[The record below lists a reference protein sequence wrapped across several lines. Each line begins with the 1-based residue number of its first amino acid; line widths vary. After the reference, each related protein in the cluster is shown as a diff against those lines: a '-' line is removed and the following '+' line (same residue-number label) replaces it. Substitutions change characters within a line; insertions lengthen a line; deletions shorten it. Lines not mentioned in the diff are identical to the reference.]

1 MIIDGHGKLTEKRT
15 VNRCVLIAYDFIAFV
30 LAVAY
35 LVEFIK
41 GNRTG
46 GYTAI
51 FLLLLIL
58 PAVIDMVIQ
67 KRNPESEVVKY
78 LLPISYF
85 VVYIFVLFTGN
96 TTMTY
101 VYMIPM
107 LMIFPLFHK
116 WKYTTSYSVGV
127 VSCNIM
133 YLGYVKATGALE
145 AVPMIDI
152 EIQLAA
158 VFLVALYGS
167 LISYIDAGMTGRK
180 MDEIEAA
187 QEKRKAVL
195 EQIRKV
201 AENTADSSE
210 NILQKTDHL
219 RTASVSSTEAM
230 EQVCAGTNSTAE
242 AIQEEIRY
250 IDSMSRDMDSIQETV
265 DGFHNSLGDTLTAIE
280 SGTENVKQLGYSA
293 KLTADTSASTTAAMN
308 ELMEKIQ
315 NVNQIVGLIDNI
327 SRQTNLLSLN
337 ASIEAARAGEAGRGF
352 AVVAGEI
359 RELSEQTNDSLEKI
373 RKEIQGINDGSRK
386 VTGDMSQLSEVF
398 ARQNGLVEDTGKLFS
413 RITEASEAMDSDYQ
427 KIVRSIEEMQK
438 SKKALVDSVS
448 SISASTEEVT
458 ANAQN
463 TLELNQRNLDNLKE
477 LNEDIRRLSETVEE
491 LNQA

>member
-1 MIIDGHGKLTEKRT
+1 M
-15 VNRCVLIAYDFIAFV
+15 
-30 LAVAY
+30 
-35 LVEFIK
+35 EFIK

-250 IDSMSRDMDSIQETV
+250 IDAMSRDMDSIQETV

-337 ASIEAARAGEAGRGF
+337 ASIDAARAGEAGRGF

-386 VTGDMSQLSEVF
+386 VTKDMSQLSEVF
-398 ARQNGLVEDTGKLFS
+398 ARQNGLVEDTGKLFCG
-413 RITEASEAMDSDYQ
+413 ITEASEAMDSDYQ

>member
-127 VSCNIM
+127 MSCNIM

-201 AENTADSSE
+201 AENTADSAD

-242 AIQEEIRY
+242 AVQEEIRY
-250 IDSMSRDMDSIQETV
+250 IDAMSRDMDSIQETV

-386 VTGDMSQLSEVF
+386 VTKDMSQLSEVF
-398 ARQNGLVEDTGKLFS
+398 SRQNGLVEDTGKLFCG
-413 RITEASEAMDSDYQ
+413 ITEASEAMDSDYQ

>member
-15 VNRCVLIAYDFIAFV
+15 VNRCVLIAYDFIAFI

-127 VSCNIM
+127 VSCNIV

-145 AVPMIDI
+145 AVPVIDI

-167 LISYIDAGMTGRK
+167 MISYIDAGMTGRK

-187 QEKRKAVL
+187 QEKRKTVL

-242 AIQEEIRY
+242 AVQEEIRY
-250 IDSMSRDMDSIQETV
+250 IDAMSQDMDSIQETV

>member
-35 LVEFIK
+35 LVEFAK

-46 GYTAI
+46 GYTLV
-51 FLLLLIL
+51 FLLLLLIPIL
-58 PAVIDMVIQ
+58 ADLVIQ
-67 KRNPESEVVKY
+67 KRNPESEAVKY

-101 VYMIPM
+101 VYMIPI

-116 WKYTTSYSVGV
+116 WKYTTCYSIGV
-127 VSCNIM
+127 MACNIV
-133 YLGYVKATGALE
+133 YLGYAKATGALD

-158 VFLVALYGS
+158 VFLVSLYGS
-167 LISYIDAGMTGRK
+167 LISYIDAGMTKRK
-180 MDEIEAA
+180 MDEIEKA
-187 QEKRKAVL
+187 QEKRKTVL

-201 AENTADSSE
+201 AESTAENSE
-210 NILQKTDHL
+210 RILEKTENL
-219 RTASVSSTEAM
+219 KTASVSSTEAM

-242 AIQEEIRY
+242 SVQEEIRY
-250 IDSMSRDMDSIQETV
+250 IDTMSNDIDAIRETV
-265 DGFHNSLGDTLTAIE
+265 EGFHNSLGDTLTAIE
-280 SGTENVKQLGYSA
+280 NGTKNVTQLEDSA
-293 KLTADTSASTTAAMN
+293 RLTAETSASTTEAMN
-308 ELMEKIQ
+308 DLMEKIH

-373 RKEIQGINDGSRK
+373 RKEIQGINDGSQK
-386 VTGDMSQLSEVF
+386 VTGNMNQLSEVF
-398 ARQNGLVEDTGKLFS
+398 TRQNSLVEDTGRLFG
-413 RITEASEAMDSDYQ
+413 RITETSEAMDSDYR
-427 KIVRSIEEMQK
+427 KIEQSIGEIQN

-463 TLELNQRNLDNLKE
+463 TLELNQRNLEHLQE
-477 LNEDIRRLSETVEE
+477 LNEDIRKLSETVEE
-491 LNQA
+491 LNQG

>member
-167 LISYIDAGMTGRK
+167 LISYIDAGMTERK

-210 NILQKTDHL
+210 NILQKTDYL

-250 IDSMSRDMDSIQETV
+250 IDAMSRDMDSIQETV

-352 AVVAGEI
+352 VVVAGEI

-386 VTGDMSQLSEVF
+386 VTKDMSQLSEVF
-398 ARQNGLVEDTGKLFS
+398 ARQNGLVEDTGKLFCG
-413 RITEASEAMDSDYQ
+413 ITEASEAMDSDYQ

>member
-250 IDSMSRDMDSIQETV
+250 IDAMSRDMDSIQETV

-386 VTGDMSQLSEVF
+386 VTKDMSQLSEVF
-398 ARQNGLVEDTGKLFS
+398 ARQNGLVEDTGKLFCG
-413 RITEASEAMDSDYQ
+413 ITEASEAMDSDYQ

-438 SKKALVDSVS
+438 SKKALVESVS

>member
-250 IDSMSRDMDSIQETV
+250 IDAMSRDMDSIQETV

-386 VTGDMSQLSEVF
+386 VTKDMSQLSEVF
-398 ARQNGLVEDTGKLFS
+398 ARQNGLVEDTGKLFCG
-413 RITEASEAMDSDYQ
+413 ITEASEAMDSDYQ
-427 KIVRSIEEMQK
+427 KIVRSIEEIQK

>member
-242 AIQEEIRY
+242 AVQEEICY
-250 IDSMSRDMDSIQETV
+250 IDAMSRDMDSIQETV

-386 VTGDMSQLSEVF
+386 VTKDMSQLSEVF
-398 ARQNGLVEDTGKLFS
+398 ARQNGLVEDTGKLFCG
-413 RITEASEAMDSDYQ
+413 ITEASEAMDSDYQ

>member
-250 IDSMSRDMDSIQETV
+250 IDAMSRDMDSIQETV

-315 NVNQIVGLIDNI
+315 NVNQIVGLIDNV

-386 VTGDMSQLSEVF
+386 VTKDMSQLSEVF
-398 ARQNGLVEDTGKLFS
+398 ARQNGLVEDTGKLFCG
-413 RITEASEAMDSDYQ
+413 ITEASEAMDSDYQ

>member
-187 QEKRKAVL
+187 QEKRKTVL

-250 IDSMSRDMDSIQETV
+250 IDAMSRDMDSIQETV

-386 VTGDMSQLSEVF
+386 VTKDMSQLSEVF
-398 ARQNGLVEDTGKLFS
+398 ARQNGLVEDTGKLFCG
-413 RITEASEAMDSDYQ
+413 ITEASEAMDSDYQ

>member
-127 VSCNIM
+127 VSCNIV

-145 AVPMIDI
+145 AVPVIDI

-167 LISYIDAGMTGRK
+167 MISYIDAGMTGRK

-187 QEKRKAVL
+187 QEKRKTVL

-242 AIQEEIRY
+242 AVQEEIRY
-250 IDSMSRDMDSIQETV
+250 IDAMSQDMDSIQETV

-386 VTGDMSQLSEVF
+386 VTKDMSQLSEVF

>member
-15 VNRCVLIAYDFIAFV
+15 VNRCVLLAYDFISFV
-30 LAVAY
+30 LGVAY
-35 LVEFIK
+35 LAEFIK
-41 GNRTG
+41 GNRTAA
-46 GYTAI
+46 YTAV

-58 PAVIDMVIQ
+58 PAVIDTVIQ
-67 KRNPESEVVKY
+67 TKNPESEVVKY

-116 WKYTTSYSVGV
+116 WKYTTCYSIGFVA
-127 VSCNIM
+127 CNIV
-133 YLGYVKATGALE
+133 YLGYAEGTGAL
-145 AVPMIDI
+145 ATVPMIDI
-152 EIQLAA
+152 EIQLAV
-158 VFLVALYGS
+158 VFLIALYGS
-167 LISYIDAGMTGRK
+167 LISYIDAGMTKRK

-187 QEKRKAVL
+187 QERRKEVL
-195 EQIRKV
+195 GQIRKV
-201 AENTADSSE
+201 AENTAENSE
-210 NILQKTDHL
+210 NILQKTENL

-230 EQVCAGTNSTAE
+230 EQVCAGTNATAE
-242 AIQEEIRY
+242 AVQEEIRY
-250 IDSMSRDMDSIQETV
+250 IDAMSHDMDSIQETV

-280 SGTENVKQLGYSA
+280 SGTENVKQLGSSA
-293 KLTADTSASTTAAMN
+293 RLTADTSASTTAAMN

-359 RELSEQTNDSLEKI
+359 RDLSEQTNESLEKI
-373 RKEIQGINDGSRK
+373 RREIQGINDGSQK
-386 VTGDMSQLSEVF
+386 VTGDMNQLSEVF
-398 ARQNGLVEDTGKLFS
+398 ARQNSLVDDTGKLFD
-413 RITEASEAMDSDYQ
+413 RITQASESMSSDYQ
-427 KIVRSIEEMQK
+427 KIVCSMEEMQA

-463 TLELNQRNLDNLKE
+463 TLELNQRNLDNLKQ
-477 LNEDIRRLSETVEE
+477 LNEDIRKLSETVEE
-491 LNQA
+491 LNHA

>member
-127 VSCNIM
+127 VSCNIV

-242 AIQEEIRY
+242 AVQEEIRY
-250 IDSMSRDMDSIQETV
+250 IDAMSRDMDSIQETV

-352 AVVAGEI
+352 VVVAGEI

-386 VTGDMSQLSEVF
+386 VTKDMSQLSEVF
-398 ARQNGLVEDTGKLFS
+398 ARQNGLVEDTGKLFCG
-413 RITEASEAMDSDYQ
+413 ITEASEAMDSDYQ

>member
-15 VNRCVLIAYDFIAFV
+15 VNRCVLIAYDFIAFI

-127 VSCNIM
+127 VSCNIV

-145 AVPMIDI
+145 AVPVIDI

-187 QEKRKAVL
+187 QEKRKTVL

-242 AIQEEIRY
+242 AVQEEIRY
-250 IDSMSRDMDSIQETV
+250 IDAMSQDMDSIQETV

-386 VTGDMSQLSEVF
+386 VTKDMSQLSEVF
-398 ARQNGLVEDTGKLFS
+398 ARQNGLVEDTGKLFCG
-413 RITEASEAMDSDYQ
+413 ITEASEAMDSDYQ

>member
-242 AIQEEIRY
+242 AVQEEIRY
-250 IDSMSRDMDSIQETV
+250 IDAMSRDMDSIQETV

>member
-15 VNRCVLIAYDFIAFV
+15 INRCVLIAYDFIAFV

-250 IDSMSRDMDSIQETV
+250 IDAMSRDMDSIQETV

>member
-187 QEKRKAVL
+187 QEKRKTVL

-242 AIQEEIRY
+242 AVQEEIRY
-250 IDSMSRDMDSIQETV
+250 IDAMSQDMDSIQETV

-386 VTGDMSQLSEVF
+386 VTKDMSQLSEVF

>member
-127 VSCNIM
+127 MSCNIM

-242 AIQEEIRY
+242 AVQEEIRY
-250 IDSMSRDMDSIQETV
+250 IDAMSRDMDSIQETV

-327 SRQTNLLSLN
+327 SRQTNLLSPN

-386 VTGDMSQLSEVF
+386 VTKDMSQLSEVF
-398 ARQNGLVEDTGKLFS
+398 SRQNGLVEDTGKLFCG
-413 RITEASEAMDSDYQ
+413 ITEASEAMDSDYQ

>member
-180 MDEIEAA
+180 MDEIEAV

-242 AIQEEIRY
+242 AVQEEIRY
-250 IDSMSRDMDSIQETV
+250 IDAMSRDMDSIQETV

-293 KLTADTSASTTAAMN
+293 
-308 ELMEKIQ
+308 
-315 NVNQIVGLIDNI
+315 
-327 SRQTNLLSLN
+327 
-337 ASIEAARAGEAGRGF
+337 
-352 AVVAGEI
+352 
-359 RELSEQTNDSLEKI
+359 
-373 RKEIQGINDGSRK
+373 
-386 VTGDMSQLSEVF
+386 
-398 ARQNGLVEDTGKLFS
+398 
-413 RITEASEAMDSDYQ
+413 
-427 KIVRSIEEMQK
+427 
-438 SKKALVDSVS
+438 
-448 SISASTEEVT
+448 
-458 ANAQN
+458 
-463 TLELNQRNLDNLKE
+463 
-477 LNEDIRRLSETVEE
+477 
-491 LNQA
+491 

>member
-250 IDSMSRDMDSIQETV
+250 IDAMSRDMDSIQETV

-337 ASIEAARAGEAGRGF
+337 ASIEAARAEEAGRGF

-386 VTGDMSQLSEVF
+386 VTKDMSQLSEVF

>member
-250 IDSMSRDMDSIQETV
+250 IDAMSRDMDSIQETV

-398 ARQNGLVEDTGKLFS
+398 ARQNGLVEDTGKLFCG
-413 RITEASEAMDSDYQ
+413 ITEASEAMDSDYQ

>member
-187 QEKRKAVL
+187 QEKRKTVL

-250 IDSMSRDMDSIQETV
+250 IDAMSQDMDSIQETV

-386 VTGDMSQLSEVF
+386 VTKDMSQLSEVF
-398 ARQNGLVEDTGKLFS
+398 ARQNGLVEDTGKLFCG
-413 RITEASEAMDSDYQ
+413 ITEASEAMDSDYQ

>member
-15 VNRCVLIAYDFIAFV
+15 VNRCVLIAYDFLV
-30 LAVAY
+30 LVLGVAY
-35 LVEFIK
+35 LAEFIK
-41 GNRTG
+41 GNRSG
-46 GYTAI
+46 AYTAV
-51 FLLLLIL
+51 FLLLLVI
-58 PAVIDMVIQ
+58 PAVINAVIQ
-67 KRNPESEVVKY
+67 TKNPESEVVKY

-116 WKYTTSYSVGV
+116 WKYTTCYSIGFVA
-127 VSCNIM
+127 CNIV
-133 YLGYVKATGALE
+133 YLGYAKATGTLE
-145 AVPMIDI
+145 SVPMIDI
-152 EIQLAA
+152 EIQLA
-158 VFLVALYGS
+158 VVVLIALYGS
-167 LISYIDAGMTGRK
+167 LISYIDAGMTLRR
-180 MDEIEAA
+180 MNEIEAA

-201 AENTADSSE
+201 AENTAESSE
-210 NILQKTDHL
+210 NILAKTDAL
-219 RTASVSSTEAM
+219 RNASVSSTEAM

-242 AIQEEIRY
+242 AVQEEIRY
-250 IDSMSRDMDSIQETV
+250 IDTMSGDIDSIQKII
-265 DGFHNSLGDTLTAIE
+265 DGFHSSLGDTLDAIQ
-280 SGTENVKQLGYSA
+280 SGTENVKQLGTSA
-293 KLTADTSASTTAAMN
+293 KLTAETSASTTGAMN
-308 ELMEKIQ
+308 DLMEKIH

-359 RELSEQTNDSLEKI
+359 RDLSEQTNESLEKI
-373 RKEIQGINDGSRK
+373 RKEIQGINEGSQK
-386 VTGDMSQLSEVF
+386 VTGDMNQLSEVF
-398 ARQNGLVEDTGKLFS
+398 TRQNTLVEDTGKLFD
-413 RITEASEAMDSDYQ
+413 RITETSEAMDSDYQ
-427 KIVRSIEEMQK
+427 RIVRSIGEIQI

-463 TLELNQRNLDNLKE
+463 TLELNQTNLDNLRQ
-477 LNEDIRRLSETVEE
+477 LNEDIRKLSETVEE
-491 LNQA
+491 LNHA

>member
-58 PAVIDMVIQ
+58 PAVIDMMIQ

-127 VSCNIM
+127 VSCNIV

-242 AIQEEIRY
+242 AVQEEIRY
-250 IDSMSRDMDSIQETV
+250 IDAMSRDMDSIQETV

-359 RELSEQTNDSLEKI
+359 RELSEKTNDSLEKI

-386 VTGDMSQLSEVF
+386 VTKDMSQLSEVF
-398 ARQNGLVEDTGKLFS
+398 ARQNGLVEDTGKLFCG
-413 RITEASEAMDSDYQ
+413 ITEASEAMDSDYQ

>member
-210 NILQKTDHL
+210 NILQKTEHL

-250 IDSMSRDMDSIQETV
+250 IDAMSRDMDSIQETV

>member
-58 PAVIDMVIQ
+58 PAVMDMVIQ
-67 KRNPESEVVKY
+67 KRNPESEAVKY

-116 WKYTTSYSVGV
+116 WKYTTCYSIGV
-127 VSCNIM
+127 VACNIV

-145 AVPMIDI
+145 EVPMIDI

-167 LISYIDAGMTGRK
+167 LISYIDTGMTGRK

-219 RTASVSSTEAM
+219 RSASVSSTEAM

-242 AIQEEIRY
+242 AVQEEIRY
-250 IDSMSRDMDSIQETV
+250 IDAMSRDMDSIQETV

-280 SGTENVKQLGYSA
+280 SGTENVKQLGSSA

-308 ELMEKIQ
+308 DLMEKIQ

-398 ARQNGLVEDTGKLFS
+398 ARQNGLVEDTGKLFG

-427 KIVRSIEEMQK
+427 KIVRSIEEMQE

-477 LNEDIRRLSETVEE
+477 LNEDIRRLSETVVE
-491 LNQA
+491 LNRA

>member
-58 PAVIDMVIQ
+58 PAVIDMMIQ

-127 VSCNIM
+127 VSCNIV

-242 AIQEEIRY
+242 AVQEEIRY
-250 IDSMSRDMDSIQETV
+250 IDAMSRDMDSIQETV

-386 VTGDMSQLSEVF
+386 VTKDMSQLSEVF
-398 ARQNGLVEDTGKLFS
+398 ARQNGLVEDTGKLFCG
-413 RITEASEAMDSDYQ
+413 ITEASEAMDSDYQ

>member
-15 VNRCVLIAYDFIAFV
+15 VNRCVLIAYGFLV
-30 LAVAY
+30 LVLGVAY
-35 LVEFIK
+35 LAEFIK

-46 GYTAI
+46 TYTAV
-51 FLLLLIL
+51 FLLLLVI
-58 PAVIDMVIQ
+58 PAVINAVIQ
-67 KRNPESEVVKY
+67 TKNPESEAVKY

-85 VVYIFVLFTGN
+85 VVYVFVLFTGN

-116 WKYTTSYSVGV
+116 WKYTTCYSIGFVA
-127 VSCNIM
+127 CNIV
-133 YLGYVKATGALE
+133 YLGYAKATGTLE
-145 AVPMIDI
+145 SVPMIDI

-158 VFLVALYGS
+158 VVLIALYGS
-167 LISYIDAGMTGRK
+167 LISYIDAGMTLRR
-180 MDEIEAA
+180 MNEIEAA

-201 AENTADSSE
+201 AENTAESSE
-210 NILQKTDHL
+210 NILAKTDAL
-219 RTASVSSTEAM
+219 RNASVSSTEAM
-230 EQVCAGTNSTAE
+230 EQVCEGTNSAAE
-242 AIQEEIRY
+242 AVQEEIRY
-250 IDSMSRDMDSIQETV
+250 IDTMSGDIDSIQEII
-265 DGFHNSLGDTLTAIE
+265 DGFHGSLGDTLDAIQ
-280 SGTENVKQLGYSA
+280 SGTENVKQLGTSA
-293 KLTADTSASTTAAMN
+293 KLTAETSVSTTGAMN
-308 ELMEKIQ
+308 DLMEKIH

-327 SRQTNLLSLN
+327 SRQTNLLALN

-359 RELSEQTNDSLEKI
+359 RDLSEQTNESLERI
-373 RKEIQGINDGSRK
+373 RKEIQGINEGSQK
-386 VTGDMSQLSEVF
+386 VTGDMNQLSEVF
-398 ARQNGLVEDTGKLFS
+398 TRQNTLVEDTGKLFD
-413 RITEASEAMDSDYQ
+413 RITETSEAMDSDYQ
-427 KIVRSIEEMQK
+427 RIVQSIGEIQI

-463 TLELNQRNLDNLKE
+463 TLELNQTNLDNLRQ
-477 LNEDIRRLSETVEE
+477 LNEDIRKLSETVEE
-491 LNQA
+491 LNHA

>member
-242 AIQEEIRY
+242 AVQEEIRY
-250 IDSMSRDMDSIQETV
+250 IDAMSRDMDSIQETV

-386 VTGDMSQLSEVF
+386 VTKDMSQLSEVF
-398 ARQNGLVEDTGKLFS
+398 ARQNGLVEDTGKLFCG
-413 RITEASEAMDSDYQ
+413 ITEASEAMDSDYQ

>member
-133 YLGYVKATGALE
+133 YLGYVKATEALE

-250 IDSMSRDMDSIQETV
+250 IDAMSRDMDSIQETV

>member
-46 GYTAI
+46 RYTAI

-242 AIQEEIRY
+242 AVQEEIRY
-250 IDSMSRDMDSIQETV
+250 IDAMSRDMDSIQETV

-386 VTGDMSQLSEVF
+386 VTKDMSQLSEVF
-398 ARQNGLVEDTGKLFS
+398 SRQNGLVEDTGKLFCG
-413 RITEASEAMDSDYQ
+413 ITEASEAMDSDYQ

>member
-127 VSCNIM
+127 VSCNIV

-145 AVPMIDI
+145 AVPVIDI

-187 QEKRKAVL
+187 QEKRKTVL

-242 AIQEEIRY
+242 AVQEEIRY
-250 IDSMSRDMDSIQETV
+250 IDAMSQDMDSIQETV

-315 NVNQIVGLIDNI
+315 SVNQIVGLIDNI

-386 VTGDMSQLSEVF
+386 VTKDMSQLSEVF
-398 ARQNGLVEDTGKLFS
+398 ARQNGLVEDTGKLFCG
-413 RITEASEAMDSDYQ
+413 ITEASEAMDSDYQ

>member
-250 IDSMSRDMDSIQETV
+250 IDAMSRDMDSIQETV

-386 VTGDMSQLSEVF
+386 VTKDMSQLSEVF
-398 ARQNGLVEDTGKLFS
+398 ARQNGLVEDTGKLFCG
-413 RITEASEAMDSDYQ
+413 ITEASEAMDSDYQ

>member
-15 VNRCVLIAYDFIAFV
+15 VNRCVLIAYDFIAFI

-127 VSCNIM
+127 VSCNIV

-167 LISYIDAGMTGRK
+167 MISYIDAGMTGRK

-187 QEKRKAVL
+187 QEKRKTVL

-242 AIQEEIRY
+242 AVQEEIRY
-250 IDSMSRDMDSIQETV
+250 IDAMSQDMDSIQETV

>member
-127 VSCNIM
+127 VSCNIV

-242 AIQEEIRY
+242 AVQEEIRY
-250 IDSMSRDMDSIQETV
+250 IDAMSRDMDSIQETV

-386 VTGDMSQLSEVF
+386 VTKDMSQLSEVF
-398 ARQNGLVEDTGKLFS
+398 ARQNGLVEDTGKLFCG
-413 RITEASEAMDSDYQ
+413 ITEASEAMDSDYQ

>member
-250 IDSMSRDMDSIQETV
+250 IDAMSRDMDSIQETV

>member
-250 IDSMSRDMDSIQETV
+250 IDAMSRDMDSIQETV

-386 VTGDMSQLSEVF
+386 VTKDMSQLSEVF

>member
-242 AIQEEIRY
+242 AVQEEIRY
-250 IDSMSRDMDSIQETV
+250 IDAMSRDMDSIQETV

-386 VTGDMSQLSEVF
+386 VTKDMSQLSEVF
-398 ARQNGLVEDTGKLFS
+398 SRQNGLVEDTGKLFCG
-413 RITEASEAMDSDYQ
+413 ITEASEAMDSDYQ

-477 LNEDIRRLSETVEE
+477 LNEDIRRLSETVEK